1 VKASTYALRYFFSIF
16 ITSPFMKTKKGSVME
31 HVNCPFC
38 RVDAEE
44 VVIDHDLVYARF
56 YR

>member
-16 ITSPFMKTKKGSVME
+16 LTSPFMKTKKGSVME